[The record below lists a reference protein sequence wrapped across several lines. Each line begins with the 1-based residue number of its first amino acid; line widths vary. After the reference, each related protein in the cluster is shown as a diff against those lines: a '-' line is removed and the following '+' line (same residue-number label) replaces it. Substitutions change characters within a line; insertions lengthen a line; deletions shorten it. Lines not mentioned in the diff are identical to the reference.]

1 MVTHLDCRIMLISH
15 KFAGLIESY
24 LPNRYLF
31 LLNVALSLLLL
42 ELVIVYVV
50 NRWFPF
56 LIGRKRSI

>member
-1 MVTHLDCRIMLISH
+1 MLISH

-24 LPNRYLF
+24 LPNRYFF

-56 LIGRKRSI
+56 LIGRKRGI